1 MNRFFVNKNLIANGT
16 LYIVGE
22 DLHHMVKV
30 LRLKRGDP
38 VELCDGLGMEYKAI
52 IEGVTPESALLR
64 ITPVSYTH
72 LTLPTIA

>member
-38 VELCDGLGMEYKAI
+38 VELCDGLGMEYKAPPSQLT
-52 IEGVTPESALLR
+52 VLRCFNACQNRTKWSLLYKSA
-64 ITPVSYTH
+64 
-72 LTLPTIA
+72 

>member
-30 LRLKRGDP
+30 LRL
-38 VELCDGLGMEYKAI
+38 
-52 IEGVTPESALLR
+52 
-64 ITPVSYTH
+64 
-72 LTLPTIA
+72 